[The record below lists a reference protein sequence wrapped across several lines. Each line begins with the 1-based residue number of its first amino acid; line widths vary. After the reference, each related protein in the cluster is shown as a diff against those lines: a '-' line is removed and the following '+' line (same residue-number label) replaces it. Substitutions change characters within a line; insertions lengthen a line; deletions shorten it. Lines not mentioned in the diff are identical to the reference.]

1 MDKKYRKTA
10 LAEPSGFDH
19 RVIKDRREDY
29 SLNYFKKNGEERR
42 SPIENRQGWPR
53 FGKWPSIFTGDYV
66 VCSSVTGSN
75 SVTLV

>member
-1 MDKKYRKTA
+1 MEFPFLLPCLKSYNILRPATEHPFSPMDKKYRKTA

-42 SPIENRQGWPR
+42 SPIENRQG
-53 FGKWPSIFTGDYV
+53 
-66 VCSSVTGSN
+66 
-75 SVTLV
+75 